1 MSTFSGEPSFGVGDG
16 FGVGVSV
23 EGGAEL
29 GHLFVALDAAEGS
42 FGVKHA
48 GRVPA
53 QHHLAVA
60 PPGDVAV
67 GGRGDGDHRLD
78 RVGRGE
84 PAVDAE
90 ARATVNISSKTSRS
104 DAAALG

>member
-1 MSTFSGEPSFGVGDG
+1 
-16 FGVGVSV
+16 VGVSV
-23 EGGAEL
+23 EGGDEL

-42 FGVKHA
+42 FGVEHA
-48 GRVPA
+48 GRGPA

-67 GGRGDGDHRLD
+67 GGPGDGDHRLD

-84 PAVDAE
+84 RLGEAAVDAE
-90 ARATVNISSKTSRS
+90 AGDGEHLVQDFAQRRGRAGVI
-104 DAAALG
+104 LI

>member
-1 MSTFSGEPSFGVGDG
+1 
-16 FGVGVSV
+16 VGVSV
-23 EGGAEL
+23 EGGDEL

-42 FGVKHA
+42 FGVEHA
-48 GRVPA
+48 GRGPA

-84 PAVDAE
+84 LAVDAE
-90 ARATVNISSKTSRS
+90 AGDGEHLVQDVVHPGLLLVGQVI
-104 DAAALG
+104 G